1 VTAAAFENRIA
12 LVTGAS
18 RGIGAA
24 LAYALAAHGAHV
36 ILTARTQGG
45 LEHVEDRI
53 HQAGGMATIAP
64 LDLLQHDQIDRLGQI
79 IARRWSKLD
88 LLVMNAALLGPLTPL
103 PHLAPADFDRVMATN
118 LTANYRLL
126 RIMDPLLRASP
137 AAHVVA
143 LTSSVATAPRAYWGA
158 YAASKAALEAL
169 VGCYADEVE
178 NLAAISC
185 LIVDPGG
192 TRTKMRATAFPG
204 EDPLSLPE
212 PENKAAQIVE
222 YIKQSTKK
230 RDRVILAQS

>member
-24 LAYALAAHGAHV
+24 LAQALAAHGAHV

-45 LEHVEDRI
+45 LEDVEDRI
-53 HQAGGMATIAP
+53 HLAGGTATIAP

-79 IARRWSKLD
+79 IAQRWGKLD

-103 PHLAPADFDRVMATN
+103 PHLAPAEFDRIIATN

-158 YAASKAALEAL
+158 YAASKAALETL
-169 VGCYADEVE
+169 VDCYAQEVE
-178 NLAAISC
+178 NIAAVSC
-185 LIVDPGG
+185 LIVDPRG

-212 PENKAAQIVE
+212 PEKKAAQIIE

-230 RDRVILAQS
+230 RDRIILAQS

>member
-1 VTAAAFENRIA
+1 VTSRSFDNRIA

-24 LAYALAAHGAHV
+24 LAEALAANDAHV
-36 ILTARTQGG
+36 VLTARTQGG
-45 LEHVEDRI
+45 LEAVEDRI
-53 HQAGGMATIAP
+53 HQAGGTATIAP
-64 LDLLQHDQIDRLGQI
+64 LDLLQPDQIDRLGQV
-79 IARRWSKLD
+79 IAERWGRLD
-88 LLVMNAALLGPLTPL
+88 MLVMNAALLGPLTPL

-143 LTSSVATAPRAYWGA
+143 LTSSVAAAPRAYWGA
-158 YAASKAALEAL
+158 YAASKAALETL

-178 NLAAISC
+178 NLAPVSC
-185 LIVDPGG
+185 LIVDPRG

-204 EDPLSLPE
+204 EDPLTLPE
-212 PENKAAQIVE
+212 PQKKAAQIIE
-222 YIKQSTKK
+222 HLKQSAKK
-230 RDRVILAQS
+230 LDRIILAKS